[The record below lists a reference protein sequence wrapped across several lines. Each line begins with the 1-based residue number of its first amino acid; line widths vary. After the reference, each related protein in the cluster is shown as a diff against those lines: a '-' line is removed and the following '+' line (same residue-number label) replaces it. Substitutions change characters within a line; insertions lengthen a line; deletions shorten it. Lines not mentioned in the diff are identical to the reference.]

1 MNTLLTHIN
10 KDIPLLGEPPINT
23 IDELI
28 LPEGDTTAKQKD
40 IKPFEISKVKAIYDY
55 YNKIPQL
62 SPERIN
68 INMVDRGVFI
78 ITTLIIRIISLSLI
92 FWGLN
97 SLLLYIYI
105 IFYIYS
111 WIS

>member
-1 MNTLLTHIN
+1 M
-10 KDIPLLGEPPINT
+10 GEPPINT

-28 LPEGDTTAKQKD
+28 LPEDKLNTLENKIE
-40 IKPFEISKVKAIYDY
+40 IKPFDVSKVKGLYDY

-78 ITTLIIRIISLSLI
+78 VTTLIIRIISLS
-92 FWGLN
+92 
-97 SLLLYIYI
+97 
-105 IFYIYS
+105 
-111 WIS
+111 